1 MIAEII
7 AANGEDSINE
17 ICLVRDTLQLK
28 EHDIRRVGRPRN
40 NWWYF
45 ALSDYFSYLQR
56 DYFPGFGGQ
65 PFSFHDA
72 RHVHAIREAVTNKWG
87 L

>member
-1 MIAEII
+1 MIEEVI
-7 AANGEDSINE
+7 AANDAESTSE
-17 ICLVRDTLQLK
+17 ICLVRDTLQFK
-28 EHDIRRVGRPRN
+28 KHEIRRVGRPRN

-45 ALSDYFSYLQR
+45 ALSDYFSFLKR
-56 DYFPGFGGQ
+56 DHFPGFWGQ

-72 RHVHAIREAVTNKWG
+72 RHVHAIKEAVSNNWG